1 MKPTNIKLQAAT
13 AITRLRA
20 TAVTALSGIK
30 VTDLDKCKPAELTKA
45 FRTVGKKFGAYFED
59 QGSKNEIV
67 FPVDEENIWA
77 GHLQLG
83 VLPGKSVASIYKG
96 KLVLGYSSTRRTGI
110 AGAVTTMNDLK
121 RLLPKAETKMGFE
134 EGDINHQQLF
144 KTVEALLEALDR
156 LAKVGGATDIKAS
169 ATDDVAKVFKGLTAD
184 KLKAGVDLNPA
195 QLNTL
200 LQILTS
206 MDYEQSG
213 SGKNM
218 QATKDGE
225 KLEIAIDGDTI
236 TVKLLGE

>member
-1 MKPTNIKLQAAT
+1 MKPTKQNWSAAV
-13 AITRLRA
+13 TRLRA
-20 TAVTALSGIK
+20 TAKTK
-30 VTDLDKCKPAELTKA
+30 V
-45 FRTVGKKFGAYFED
+45 
-59 QGSKNEIV
+59 S
-67 FPVDEENIWA
+67 
-77 GHLQLG
+77 
-83 VLPGKSVASIYKG
+83 
-96 KLVLGYSSTRRTGI
+96 
-110 AGAVTTMNDLK
+110 
-121 RLLPKAETKMGFE
+121 
-134 EGDINHQQLF
+134 
-144 KTVEALLEALDR
+144 
-156 LAKVGGATDIKAS
+156 AS
-169 ATDDVAKVFKGLTAD
+169 AIDDVAKVFKGLTEE